1 MWFIKKCFSFFHSS
15 HILDVILL
23 RGAVFF
29 IGMSIWGSKRVSSLR
44 FSSLHVLPSFK
55 VCLQCNHHLVA
66 HEVVLSLQRLVKK
79 FGSEQE
85 IITWDIIMDIVESL
99 LHMIDVSYFV
109 SQWANRQ
116 KNSLKECVFC

>member
-1 MWFIKKCFSFFHSS
+1 
-15 HILDVILL
+15 
-23 RGAVFF
+23 
-29 IGMSIWGSKRVSSLR
+29 MSIWGSKRVSSLR

-116 KNSLKECVFC
+116 KNSLKECVFVNSKYSAILSKIHSYRLRFCPLGW